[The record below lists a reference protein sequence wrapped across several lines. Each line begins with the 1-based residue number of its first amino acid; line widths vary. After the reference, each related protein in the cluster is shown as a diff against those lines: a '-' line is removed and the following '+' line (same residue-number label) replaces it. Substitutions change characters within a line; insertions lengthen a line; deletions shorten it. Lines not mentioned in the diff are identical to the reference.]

1 MTPGH
6 FLKCCM
12 GIIIIIIIIFF
23 ILFIICKKQSL
34 KLTLILFKLKL
45 EGSMRKFGILVV
57 TKNSFRGVFKT
68 QT

>member
-6 FLKCCM
+6 FFEMLH
-12 GIIIIIIIIFF
+12 GHHYYNYNYFF

-45 EGSMRKFGILVV
+45 EGSMRKFGISVV
-57 TKNSFRGVFKT
+57 AKNSFRGVFKT